1 MWFRERAVYSR
12 RTMGVNLTLPR
23 WVLLGSLVSACAA
36 GDGASG
42 PPPADATLPDDAAD
56 VTAVYDT
63 TPLDA
68 VVNPVCGDGLCTRGR
83 ETCETCPLDCNRCP
97 TCDMAPSCTGAL
109 AVPLTS
115 ARLPSCDNTSGSTQR
130 TNYACGTDLGVA
142 PSATTCADPQLRIR
156 VKEISI
162 QRGWFD
168 IPRNLY
174 CVISAEDGRHSELLL
189 ISPREVAG
197 NQRTTTINLRPSE
210 GVLWGQG
217 DLYRSISNITI
228 TYGCYLAS
236 DGAAAQRVLNDI
248 AGRAGMV
255 SQHADGYG
263 WVFGTVAVIGTIL
276 GSSLGTIRDSQI
288 LDVQQTIAAG
298 ALLSLTN
305 AKTWEI
311 HIRQGNLSLSGA
323 SDLRLTL
330 ESWGCAG
337 VRSVVP

>member
-1 MWFRERAVYSR
+1 MRA
-12 RTMGVNLTLPR
+12 NLTPVR
-23 WVLLGSLVSACAA
+23 WVTLCSIVSACAA
-36 GDGASG
+36 GDAAQS
-42 PPPADATLPDDAAD
+42 PTPDATLGDDAAD
-56 VTAVYDT
+56 VTAVYDAP

-68 VVNPVCGDGLCTRGR
+68 MAPAVCGDGVCTRGQ
-83 ETCETCPLDCNRCP
+83 ETCTTCPLDCNRCP

-115 ARLPSCDNTSGSTQR
+115 ARLATCDNTSGSTQR

-142 PSATTCADPQLRIR
+142 PAATTCADPQLRIR
-156 VKEISI
+156 VKEMSI
-162 QRGWFD
+162 QRGFFD
-168 IPRNLY
+168 VPRNLY

-197 NQRTTTINLRPSE
+197 NRNTTTINLRPSE

-228 TYGCYLAS
+228 TYGCFLAS
-236 DGAAAQRVLNDI
+236 DGAAAQRVLMDI

-276 GSSLGTIRDSQI
+276 GSSLGTIRDTQI

-311 HIRQGNLSLSGA
+311 RIRRGNLDLSGA

>member
-1 MWFRERAVYSR
+1 MRA
-12 RTMGVNLTLPR
+12 NLTPVR
-23 WVLLGSLVSACAA
+23 WVTLCSIVSACAA
-36 GDGASG
+36 GDAAQS
-42 PPPADATLPDDAAD
+42 PTPDATLGDDAAD
-56 VTAVYDT
+56 VTAVYDAP

-68 VVNPVCGDGLCTRGR
+68 MAPAVCGDGVCTRGQ
-83 ETCETCPLDCNRCP
+83 ETCTTCPLDCNRCP

-115 ARLPSCDNTSGSTQR
+115 ARLATCDNTSGSTQR

-142 PSATTCADPQLRIR
+142 PAATTCADPQLRIR
-156 VKEISI
+156 VKEMSI
-162 QRGWFD
+162 QRGFFD

-197 NQRTTTINLRPSE
+197 NRNTTTINLRPSE

-228 TYGCYLAS
+228 TYGCFLAS
-236 DGAAAQRVLNDI
+236 DGAAAQRVLMDI

-276 GSSLGTIRDSQI
+276 GSSLGTIRDTQI

-311 HIRQGNLSLSGA
+311 RIRRGNLDLSGA